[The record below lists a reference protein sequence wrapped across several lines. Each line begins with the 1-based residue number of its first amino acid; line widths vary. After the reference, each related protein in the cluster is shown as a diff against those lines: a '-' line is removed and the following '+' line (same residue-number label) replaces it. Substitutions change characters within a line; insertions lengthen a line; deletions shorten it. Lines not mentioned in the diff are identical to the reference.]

1 MEKDQ
6 KFLKEVV
13 SMLVSHPKDVK
24 IDRTVDDRGV
34 LLTLDVNQ
42 EDLGMIIGKEG
53 RNISALRHLI
63 KMIGFQNK
71 AFVNVKLN
79 QPERPKR

>member
-13 SMLVSHPKDVK
+13 SMLVGNPKDVK
-24 IDRTVDDRGV
+24 IERTVDDRGV
-34 LLTLDVNQ
+34 LLTMDVNQ

-63 KMIGFQNK
+63 KMVGFQNK
-71 AFVNVKLN
+71 SFVNLKLN
-79 QPERPKR
+79 QPDRPAK